1 MLDRVREIMFSL
13 VSICFIIT
21 ILSLSGS
28 AENYRIF
35 LVFR

>member
-1 MLDRVREIMFSL
+1 MLDIGGEIMFSL

-28 AENYRIF
+28 AENSRIF
-35 LVFR
+35 FGFF